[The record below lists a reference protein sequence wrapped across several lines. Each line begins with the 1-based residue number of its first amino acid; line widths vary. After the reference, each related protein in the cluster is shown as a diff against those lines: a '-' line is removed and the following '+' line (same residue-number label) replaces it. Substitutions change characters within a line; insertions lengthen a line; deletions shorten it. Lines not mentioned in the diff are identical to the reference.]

1 MTSDIDAPNEPRICH
16 IDMDSFFVSAE
27 ILRYPDLKGV
37 AAVVGGGSRHQ
48 PKALPDGTRQYARL
62 KDYVGR
68 GVVTTSTYEARA
80 LGVFSGMGLM
90 KSAKHAPDAVLLPT
104 DFQRYKHYSALFKDA
119 VRSIAPTIQDVGIDE
134 IYVDLHGIPGDVRTI
149 AQRIRDA
156 VRDATEGLTC
166 SVGVADSKLVAKIA
180 SDLQKPNGLT
190 IVPNSAIT
198 EVIWP
203 LAASKVNGIGPKA
216 FAKLQGLGIETIGDL
231 ANADPAVLQ
240 STFGRTYSEWLLR
253 AANGIDR
260 RPVTTERDS
269 KSMSRET
276 TFGSDLHPKADRE
289 KLGEIFTDLCM
300 RVSEDLKR
308 KGYVGR
314 TVGVKLRFQ
323 DFETVT
329 RDYTIPDL
337 TDDGVVIR
345 RAASECLKRIVLS
358 RRIRLL
364 GVRVSALERKG
375 EVQPRMPQQG
385 DLFEQ
390 S

>member
-1 MTSDIDAPNEPRICH
+1 MSTILEQIDEPRICH

-48 PKALPDGTRQYARL
+48 PRDLPDGTRQYSHL

-90 KSAKHAPDAVLLPT
+90 KSAKLAPDAVLLPT
-104 DFQRYKHYSALFKDA
+104 DFQRYKHYSAFFKDA

-134 IYVDLHGIPGDVRTI
+134 IYVDIHGTPGDVRTI

-156 VRDATEGLTC
+156 VREATQGLTC
-166 SVGVADSKLVAKIA
+166 SVGVAHSKLVAKIA

-190 IVPNSAIT
+190 IVPNSAIP

-231 ANADPAVLQ
+231 AHADPAVLQ

-276 TFGSDLHPKADRE
+276 TFGSDLHPMSDRE
-289 KLGEIFTDLCM
+289 KLGEIFTDLCV

-314 TVGVKLRFQ
+314 TIGIKLRFQ

-329 RDYTIPDL
+329 RDYTIPDV
-337 TDDGVVIR
+337 TDDAIVIR
-345 RAASECLKRIVLS
+345 RAATDCLKRIKLS
-358 RRIRLL
+358 QRIQLL
-364 GVRVSALERKG
+364 GVKVSALERKDEAQG
-375 EVQPRMPQQG
+375 PLPRQG
-385 DLFEQ
+385 DLFEP

>member
-1 MTSDIDAPNEPRICH
+1 MQDVDEPRIAH
-16 IDMDSFFVSAE
+16 LDMDSYFVSTE

-37 AAVVGGGSRHQ
+37 AAVVGGGRDHQ
-48 PKALPDGTRQYARL
+48 PISMPDGSRKYARL

-80 LGVFSGMGLM
+80 FGVFSGMGLM
-90 KSAKHAPDAVLLPT
+90 KSAKLAPDAVLLPT
-104 DFQRYKHYSALFKDA
+104 DFARYKHYSALFKDA
-119 VRSIAPTIQDVGIDE
+119 VRAIAPTIQDIGIDE
-134 IYVDLHGIPGDVRTI
+134 IYIDLNGVSGDVRTI
-149 AQRIRDA
+149 AQRLKDA
-156 VRDATEGLTC
+156 VKDATGGLTC
-166 SVGVADSKLVAKIA
+166 SIGVAHSKLVAKIA

-190 IVPNSAIT
+190 VVPNSAIP

-216 FAKLQGLGIETIGDL
+216 FGKLKELGIETIGEL
-231 ANADPAVLQ
+231 AKADPALLQ
-240 STFGRTYSEWLLR
+240 ATFGRTYSEWLLR

-289 KLGEIFTDLCM
+289 RLGEIFTDLCV

-314 TVGVKLRFQ
+314 TVGIKLRFQ

-329 RDYTIPDL
+329 RDYTIPDV
-337 TDDGVVIR
+337 TDDAVVIR
-345 RAASECLKRIVLS
+345 RAATECLKRVKLS
-358 RRIRLL
+358 QRIRLL
-364 GVRVSALERKG
+364 GVKVAGLEKAKG
-375 EVQPRMPQQG
+375 NEGHASRQAS
-385 DLFEQ
+385 LFD
-390 S
+390 